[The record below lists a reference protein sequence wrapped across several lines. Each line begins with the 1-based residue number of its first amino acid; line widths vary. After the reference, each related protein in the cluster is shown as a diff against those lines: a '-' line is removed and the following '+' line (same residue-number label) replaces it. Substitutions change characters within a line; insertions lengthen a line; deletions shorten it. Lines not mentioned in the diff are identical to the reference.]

1 MATSVD
7 LGSVLDRAY
16 EDKTLQDSQ
25 RSAVG
30 ARGSHGTPQP
40 GAFRGLR
47 HPDRGRTGEQQALRS
62 GRSPRRARRE
72 ALVRSVSVS
81 YPGAPSA

>member
-25 RSAVG
+25 GSAVG
-30 ARGSHGTPQP
+30 GSRVSRKATTRCFPS
-40 GAFRGLR
+40 LR
-47 HPDRGRTGEQQALRS
+47 HPDRGRTGEQQALRAD
-62 GRSPRRARRE
+62 RSPRRARRE
-72 ALVRSVSVS
+72 ALV
-81 YPGAPSA
+81 P

>member
-16 EDKTLQDSQ
+16 EDKTLQEILNAPPS
-25 RSAVG
+25 G

-47 HPDRGRTGEQQALRS
+47 HPDRRRNGKQQHFALA
-62 GRSPRRARRE
+62 GVLV
-72 ALVRSVSVS
+72 ALA
-81 YPGAPSA
+81 GKL

>member
-7 LGSVLDRAY
+7 LRSVLDRAY

-47 HPDRGRTGEQQALRS
+47 HPDRGPNWGATSTSLWPES
-62 GRSPRRARRE
+62 SSRSPG
-72 ALVRSVSVS
+72 SFS
-81 YPGAPSA
+81 P